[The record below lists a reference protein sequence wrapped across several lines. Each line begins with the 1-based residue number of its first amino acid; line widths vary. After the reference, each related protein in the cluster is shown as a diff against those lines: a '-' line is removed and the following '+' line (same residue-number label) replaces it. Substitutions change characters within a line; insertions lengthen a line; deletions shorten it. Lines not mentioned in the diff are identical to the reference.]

1 MPVLPQPTPMRA
13 SRRGP
18 LHGLPDSNTRSL
30 EGARLQP
37 ADLVGE
43 SPGVVTF
50 NEQDWSLSNERRQMA
65 RAGWNLVRESGRIFL
80 EAAPANADPAVI
92 GPRLAAIPAVVEV
105 HDLHVWQITSGQPS
119 LS

>member
-1 MPVLPQPTPMRA
+1 
-13 SRRGP
+13 
-18 LHGLPDSNTRSL
+18 
-30 EGARLQP
+30 
-37 ADLVGE
+37 
-43 SPGVVTF
+43 
-50 NEQDWSLSNERRQMA
+50 MA

-119 LS
+119 LSAHILVSGDVDCHATRTDIEAVLHDEYQLEHTTLQVDHADRGQDEDEHCIEPHGPVHRSP